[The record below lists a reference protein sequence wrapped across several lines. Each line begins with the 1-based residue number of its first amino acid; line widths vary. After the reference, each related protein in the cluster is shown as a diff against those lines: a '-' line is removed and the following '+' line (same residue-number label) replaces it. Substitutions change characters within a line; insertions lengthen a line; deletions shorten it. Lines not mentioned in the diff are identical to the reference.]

1 MALEELKVVVSL
13 VDEISSKLKVIRE
26 NLRSTSE
33 AAQTLGNAV
42 SHASAAASA
51 SVGSLSSQFTAANAA
66 TRAFHENLK
75 EVGDK
80 IETLG
85 NKLMLLGGAIT
96 GFVSASVAW
105 GSRLASQLIELSKAT
120 GIAEDRLFVL
130 REALQENEVN
140 FDAIVSILPRFSKQ
154 LLMLKG
160 MGIESF
166 ARMLGYELQKIG
178 KTTIIPSDAYEAY
191 AYFQRI
197 TDEVERLSRAG
208 ADQVTIFFYVVRALQ
223 GIQNETIRSALAF
236 MLFRGAAVEVEK
248 LLRTPPE
255 ELARSL
261 ETFRKI
267 APPAELVRAYDEL
280 ADAAGTA
287 FTAVRVALMEAFAPL
302 LPALKAFFN
311 AVISLAEAFTKLPA
325 PIRGAVGVFIT
336 LAGVLLLVGG
346 AVLSIVG
353 KIISLYAMLSL
364 AGVSVSGVIA
374 TIGGALSA
382 IVGFFS
388 GILSTITSFVGAI
401 LAAIG
406 AIVGLPA
413 WLVGLIIAAIV
424 AVIAVII
431 VYWDKIKAF
440 FASLA
445 DWLSDI
451 LAKVIVAVTG
461 IWDKIREWFAGAV
474 AWVKEKAAEFFNA
487 GRQIV
492 IKIYEGIKSAIM
504 LPINAI
510 KTLVEKIRRY
520 LPFSPAK
527 EGALA
532 DLDKVGYGF
541 VNTIVSSLRS
551 ARSIV
556 MSEVNNIAKAMLTPA
571 LSLAVAPIT
580 VPRKHI
586 SLSVSVT
593 SDKYVDERIVTYFEK
608 EMPKVVSRL
617 VWGR

>member
-1 MALEELKVVVSL
+1 
-13 VDEISSKLKVIRE
+13 
-26 NLRSTSE
+26 
-33 AAQTLGNAV
+33 
-42 SHASAAASA
+42 
-51 SVGSLSSQFTAANAA
+51 
-66 TRAFHENLK
+66 
-75 EVGDK
+75 
-80 IETLG
+80 
-85 NKLMLLGGAIT
+85 
-96 GFVSASVAW
+96 
-105 GSRLASQLIELSKAT
+105 
-120 GIAEDRLFVL
+120 
-130 REALQENEVN
+130 
-140 FDAIVSILPRFSKQ
+140 
-154 LLMLKG
+154 
-160 MGIESF
+160 
-166 ARMLGYELQKIG
+166 
-178 KTTIIPSDAYEAY
+178 
-191 AYFQRI
+191 
-197 TDEVERLSRAG
+197 
-208 ADQVTIFFYVVRALQ
+208 
-223 GIQNETIRSALAF
+223 
-236 MLFRGAAVEVEK
+236 
-248 LLRTPPE
+248 
-255 ELARSL
+255 
-261 ETFRKI
+261 
-267 APPAELVRAYDEL
+267 
-280 ADAAGTA
+280 
-287 FTAVRVALMEAFAPL
+287 
-302 LPALKAFFN
+302 
-311 AVISLAEAFTKLPA
+311 
-325 PIRGAVGVFIT
+325 
-336 LAGVLLLVGG
+336 
-346 AVLSIVG
+346 
-353 KIISLYAMLSL
+353 MLSL